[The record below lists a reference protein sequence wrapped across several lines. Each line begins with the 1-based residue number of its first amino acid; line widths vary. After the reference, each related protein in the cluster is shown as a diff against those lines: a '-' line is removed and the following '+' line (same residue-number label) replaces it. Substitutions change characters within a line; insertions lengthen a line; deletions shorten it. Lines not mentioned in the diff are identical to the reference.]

1 LILLKKITKQ
11 NQIIHTLQDQIQQK
25 INNEEEKV
33 SENLS
38 QIAQE
43 VSSRVAKNE
52 VDISTFSPIFQE
64 LIRIQSG
71 KAKGVKY
78 HPM

>member
-1 LILLKKITKQ
+1 
-11 NQIIHTLQDQIQQK
+11 LQERLQQK
-25 INNEEEKV
+25 VESEEEAV
-33 SENLS
+33 SDDLG
-38 QIAQE
+38 QIARE
-43 VSSRVAKNE
+43 VASKVIKNE

-71 KAKGVKY
+71 KAKGIKY

>member
-1 LILLKKITKQ
+1 M
-11 NQIIHTLQDQIQQK
+11 QDRLQQK
-25 INNEEEKV
+25 LENEKEAV
-33 SENLS
+33 SDDLG

-43 VSSRVAKNE
+43 IANKVTRNE

-64 LIRIQSG
+64 LIRIQCNQTRG
-71 KAKGVKY
+71 IRY

>member
-1 LILLKKITKQ
+1 
-11 NQIIHTLQDQIQQK
+11 LQEQLQQK
-25 INNEEEKV
+25 IESEEEAV
-33 SENLS
+33 SDDLS

-43 VSSRVAKNE
+43 VASRVTKNE

-71 KAKGVKY
+71 KAKGIRY

>member
-1 LILLKKITKQ
+1 MQERL
-11 NQIIHTLQDQIQQK
+11 QQK
-25 INNEEEKV
+25 IENEEEAV
-33 SENLS
+33 SDDLD
-38 QIAQE
+38 QIARE
-43 VSSRVAKNE
+43 VANRVTKNE

-71 KAKGVKY
+71 KAKGIRY

>member
-1 LILLKKITKQ
+1 MQERL
-11 NQIIHTLQDQIQQK
+11 QQK
-25 INNEEEKV
+25 VESEEEAV
-33 SENLS
+33 SDDLG
-38 QIAQE
+38 QIARE
-43 VSSRVAKNE
+43 VASKVIKNE

-71 KAKGVKY
+71 KAKGIKY